1 MVQASTGQKKNPLS
15 GPLIRAKAE
24 EFASS
29 LGKVNFKANTSWVD
43 GFKEENNI
51 SFKTL
56 CGESGSVD
64 GQAAGVWTSDRGNA

>member
-29 LGKVNFKANTSWVD
+29 LGKVNFKASTSWLN
-43 GFKEENNI
+43 GFKERNAI
-51 SFKTL
+51 SFNSV
-56 CGESGSVD
+56 CGESGSAD
-64 GQAAGVWTSDRGNA
+64 GQAAGVWKSEVLS